1 MKKLFVSALCLVLFS
16 SVFSQSL
23 DKNSVNQLKNLSN
36 FKQKTLMVQPNHPR
50 FLREGDQMELTAK
63 ITNLSDS
70 EFTGQA
76 SLQIIDAVTN
86 TPVDGLFQNVFPD
99 LYFTAGAGKSALVQ
113 FPVHI
118 PSSYSNPVT
127 LRVIAS
133 THNHSDGEELTVPVL
148 SNRMLVTESLPLLVK
163 DDTTV
168 HCSFTKL
175 LQSGNNPSGTLRNSS
190 LTVEYTSNPI
200 WHAVQALPYLIEFPQ
215 ECTEQTFNRFYSNAL
230 AKSIT
235 GHNPHILQ
243 VLESWKKD
251 TTSVLSNLSKNEDLK
266 QVLLQETPWV
276 LDAAN
281 ETKKHKNLALLLDLS
296 QTAKGLRSAIEKLKQ
311 MQLDNG
317 AFPWFK
323 GGNEDR
329 YITQYI
335 LTGIGKLI
343 KLNAI
348 PKELQDRIDKING
361 KALTYLDNEIDAD
374 YQKRIEQKTDLSKN
388 LLSPLEIQYWYMRSF
403 FIEHNKNSFP
413 QKAFDWYTK
422 QTENFWIQQ
431 SSLLQGMIAL
441 TSNRFSIKNQ
451 IKQNLASVIIQSLK
465 ENAVEDENAGMY
477 WKNNTSGYYW
487 YESPVETEALLIE
500 VFNELTQDK
509 SAISNMQIW
518 LLQQKQTNNWK
529 TTKATADAC
538 YALLLN
544 NTIDKENHVQIQLGN
559 MTFKSD
565 DVSGKQAGS
574 GFFSKKINGDK
585 IEPSFGNITVS
596 TNTTSGELTKPAI
609 RTKTD
614 RASWGAVYWQYLE
627 DLDKISSA
635 ETPLSL
641 TKQLLVEQHSPNG
654 NQLIPVNDND
664 ELKIGDKIII
674 RIVLKSSRDMEY
686 LHLKDM
692 RAAAMEPLNVLSGY
706 TIQDGIGYYEATK
719 DASTNF
725 FISHLKKGTYVFEYP
740 VYLTHAGNFSV
751 GLATIQCMYA
761 PEFSSHSEGIKINIG
776 TQ

>member
-1 MKKLFVSALCLVLFS
+1 
-16 SVFSQSL
+16 
-23 DKNSVNQLKNLSN
+23 
-36 FKQKTLMVQPNHPR
+36 
-50 FLREGDQMELTAK
+50 
-63 ITNLSDS
+63 
-70 EFTGQA
+70 
-76 SLQIIDAVTN
+76 
-86 TPVDGLFQNVFPD
+86 
-99 LYFTAGAGKSALVQ
+99 
-113 FPVHI
+113 
-118 PSSYSNPVT
+118 
-127 LRVIAS
+127 
-133 THNHSDGEELTVPVL
+133 
-148 SNRMLVTESLPLLVK
+148 
-163 DDTTV
+163 
-168 HCSFTKL
+168 
-175 LQSGNNPSGTLRNSS
+175 
-190 LTVEYTSNPI
+190 
-200 WHAVQALPYLIEFPQ
+200 
-215 ECTEQTFNRFYSNAL
+215 
-230 AKSIT
+230 
-235 GHNPHILQ
+235 
-243 VLESWKKD
+243 
-251 TTSVLSNLSKNEDLK
+251 
-266 QVLLQETPWV
+266 
-276 LDAAN
+276 
-281 ETKKHKNLALLLDLS
+281 
-296 QTAKGLRSAIEKLKQ
+296 
-311 MQLDNG
+311 
-317 AFPWFK
+317 
-323 GGNEDR
+323 
-329 YITQYI
+329 
-335 LTGIGKLI
+335 
-343 KLNAI
+343 
-348 PKELQDRIDKING
+348 
-361 KALTYLDNEIDAD
+361 
-374 YQKRIEQKTDLSKN
+374 
-388 LLSPLEIQYWYMRSF
+388 
-403 FIEHNKNSFP
+403 
-413 QKAFDWYTK
+413 
-422 QTENFWIQQ
+422 
-431 SSLLQGMIAL
+431 MIAL

-451 IKQNLASVIIQSLK
+451 IKQNLASAIIQSLK